1 MVSFGPGTYA
11 LDREGVL
18 HPWRRRYR
26 IDVVAKVKVTAKE
39 RRNGFAS
46 MRSRSMALPASAPA
60 EPIDWPDAP
69 LPEVIELAEADEP
82 TADSDGGREARTPEG
97 TSGAASAVV
106 KEPVEPKASTQV
118 DNVRERRNLTKSRAN
133 AGVEA
138 GRDYAKEA
146 RRKPRRSPS
155 VGLQLGGQLL
165 QRLSLWT

>member
-106 KEPVEPKASTQV
+106 KEPV
-118 DNVRERRNLTKSRAN
+118 NVRERRNLTKSRAN